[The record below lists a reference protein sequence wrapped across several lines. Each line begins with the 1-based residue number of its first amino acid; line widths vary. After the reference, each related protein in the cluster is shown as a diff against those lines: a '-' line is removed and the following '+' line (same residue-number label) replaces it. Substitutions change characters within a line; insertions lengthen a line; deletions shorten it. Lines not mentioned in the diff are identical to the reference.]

1 MHMEDNQLE
10 SAATG
15 SERVDTDGT
24 TLIEGVEPSSFRAE
38 GDQLACPTQKFNK

>member
-1 MHMEDNQLE
+1 MEDNQLE

-15 SERVDTDGT
+15 SGRVDTDET

-38 GDQLACPTQKFNK
+38 GDPLAGPTQKFKK